1 MWAVSCCPCG
11 DQFSI
16 FRDYRERGNTMARI
30 SSTADELRSVE
41 PAAETVYEET
51 STTRV
56 GGIRGFL
63 TGPYP
68 TLVSRLVL
76 GVIFFLSGLT
86 KLGVSGAFAATINSY
101 ELSLPQG
108 LVQAMAVGLPIIEI
122 GLGVWLL
129 AGLFLRFSAVLS
141 GIIMLVFLI
150 AVAQAWA
157 RGLDINCGCFAGPDG
172 NPLGLA
178 LVGMLGPVGTWL
190 QNEKAG
196 PEAILRDTV
205 FLLMA
210 VHIFLVPSIF
220 SLDNLRNRN
229 RQDEDETAEEVTI
242 DE

>member
-1 MWAVSCCPCG
+1 
-11 DQFSI
+11 
-16 FRDYRERGNTMARI
+16 MARI
-30 SSTADELRSVE
+30 STTADELRTAA
-41 PAAETVYEET
+41 PADEEIVSEDT
-51 STTRV
+51 AARQA
-56 GGIRGFL
+56 GGVRGFL

-68 TLVSRLVL
+68 TLISRLAL

-86 KLGVSGAFAATINSY
+86 KLGVAGAFAATINSY

-108 LVQAMAVGLPIIEI
+108 LVQAMAVGLPVIEI

-129 AGLFLRFSAVLS
+129 AGLFLRFSALLS
-141 GIIMLVFLI
+141 GIIMLVFLV

-196 PEAILRDTV
+196 PEAVIRDTV
-205 FLLMA
+205 LLLMA
-210 VHIFLVPSIF
+210 VHIFLIPSIF
-220 SLDNLRNRN
+220 SLDNLRNRY
-229 RQDEDETAEEVTI
+229 RQDEVSNEE
-242 DE
+242 

>member
-1 MWAVSCCPCG
+1 M
-11 DQFSI
+11 
-16 FRDYRERGNTMARI
+16 RLEKRRTMARI
-30 SSTADELRSVE
+30 SSTADELRTTSPEDVE
-41 PAAETVYEET
+41 IVSTETVA
-51 STTRV
+51 RQA

-63 TGPYP
+63 TSPYP
-68 TLVSRLVL
+68 TLISRLVL

-86 KLGVSGAFAATINSY
+86 KLGVAGAFAATINSY

-108 LVQAMAVGLPIIEI
+108 LVQAMAVGLPVIEI

-129 AGLFLRFSAVLS
+129 AGLFLRFSALLS
-141 GIIMLVFLI
+141 GIIMLIFLV
-150 AVAQAWA
+150 AVIQAWA

-196 PEAILRDTV
+196 PEAIARDMV

-229 RQDEDETAEEVTI
+229 RQEEEISDEAMDEA
-242 DE
+242 

>member
-1 MWAVSCCPCG
+1 
-11 DQFSI
+11 
-16 FRDYRERGNTMARI
+16 MARI
-30 SSTADELRSVE
+30 STTAEELRTSE
-41 PAAETVYEET
+41 PAEAEIVSEEIDA
-51 STTRV
+51 RQAK
-56 GGIRGFL
+56 GIRAFL

-86 KLGVSGAFAATINSY
+86 KLGVAGAFAATINSY

-108 LVQAMAVGLPIIEI
+108 LVQAMAVGLPVIEI
-122 GLGVWLL
+122 GLVVWLL
-129 AGLFLRFSAVLS
+129 SGLFLRVSALLS
-141 GIIMLVFLI
+141 GIIMMVFLV
-150 AVAQAWA
+150 AVMQAWA

-196 PEAILRDTV
+196 PEAIARDTV

-210 VHIFLVPSIF
+210 VHIFFVPSIF

-229 RQDEDETAEEVTI
+229 RQEEVWN
-242 DE
+242 DEEVLKRET

>member
-1 MWAVSCCPCG
+1 
-11 DQFSI
+11 
-16 FRDYRERGNTMARI
+16 MARL
-30 SSTADELRSVE
+30 STTADELRNVE
-41 PAAETVYEET
+41 ASASEIISEEIGVQRTVG
-51 STTRV
+51 V
-56 GGIRGFL
+56 RGFL

-86 KLGVSGAFAATINSY
+86 KLGVAGAFAATINSY

-108 LVQAMAVGLPIIEI
+108 LVQAMAVGLPVIEI

-129 AGLFLRFSAVLS
+129 AGLFLRFSALLS
-141 GIIMLVFLI
+141 GIIMLVFLV
-150 AVAQAWA
+150 AVVQAWA

-196 PEAILRDTV
+196 PEAVIRDSV
-205 FLLMA
+205 LLLMA

-229 RQDEDETAEEVTI
+229 RYEEI
-242 DE
+242 SNEE

>member
-1 MWAVSCCPCG
+1 
-11 DQFSI
+11 
-16 FRDYRERGNTMARI
+16 MARI
-30 SSTADELRSVE
+30 TTTADEMRAVE
-41 PAAETVYEET
+41 PDDAQIASHEPAVE
-51 STTRV
+51 RV
-56 GGIRGFL
+56 GGIRNFL

-76 GVIFFLSGLT
+76 GVIFFLSGLS
-86 KLGVSGAFAATINSY
+86 KLGVAGAFVATINSY
-101 ELSLPQG
+101 ELSLPSG
-108 LVQAMAVGLPIIEI
+108 LVQAIAVGLPIIEI

-129 AGLFLRFSAVLS
+129 AGLFLRFSALLS
-141 GIIMLVFLI
+141 GIIMLVFLA

-178 LVGMLGPVGTWL
+178 LIGALGPIGVWL

-196 PEAILRDTV
+196 PEAVIRDSV
-205 FLLMA
+205 FFLMA
-210 VHIFLVPSIF
+210 VHLLFVPSIF

-229 RQDEDETAEEVTI
+229 RQSEYEEETI